1 MTEEN
6 RREIKTPAGTFRLT
20 EEGARR
26 EFGPPPEEMERIQR
40 DYAQSRRE
48 REEREKAG
56 KINLDELRRQ
66 QGGKEIAEFR
76 QTQRNLWVQH
86 GGTDAEFESSWPQ
99 IKSDYLKKKAEA
111 AYANVRSPFDR

>member
-1 MTEEN
+1 MTED

-40 DYAQSRRE
+40 DYVKSRRE

-56 KINLDELRRQ
+56 KINLDELNAA
-66 QGGKEIAEFR
+66 QGKKEMAEFR
-76 QTQRNLWVQH
+76 QTQRNLWIQH
-86 GGTDAEFESSWPQ
+86 GGTAEEFEQSWPG

-111 AYANVRSPFDR
+111 AYANVRSPFH